1 VKYLSFFSLL
11 SYALLLAACGT
22 IKPDAPEIILTD
34 IKIPDQPN
42 SIINIP
48 IKINLAP
55 YFKATNESVPTTFT
69 GKEKK
74 CQGVSYSYKF
84 YRQPISF
91 TGKGSKL
98 HFDVDGTYSL
108 RLNYCPQCTGL
119 FSDEGLCLIPRIYAS
134 CGVNEPKRK
143 INVAYSLKL
152 EVSNKYKLVSKTKLT
167 RVKALSP
174 CEITVFNYNA
184 TKTLEEEIEIA
195 LKDLEKD
202 IDDEIGAADI
212 KPEMITTWKLLSEPI
227 DLEGYGFLDI
237 QPSAIS
243 LSSIKFEGDS
253 TYFNAILEAKP
264 IIRTEIVSKIPKK
277 LPDLSKYKR
286 SEGFDITMDVV
297 ASYDS
302 LSSLLT
308 KKIMGTKIVVK
319 GNEIIFGAI
328 SIHGAHNKSIHLK
341 VDFEGKKKGTLYL
354 TGTPYFNEIK
364 QHISFPDLAFD
375 LKTKNALLKSA
386 KWLLNKKITEYIR
399 ASASIDLNPYLDTLK
414 KSLNNSMNMEIDEGV
429 FLNGKISKALIN
441 FIHPAQNQLHLRIHS
456 TGRLELRL

>member
-1 VKYLSFFSLL
+1 M
-11 SYALLLAACGT
+11 LLAACGT
-22 IKPDAPEIILTD
+22 IKPGAPEIAITD
-34 IKIPDQPN
+34 IRMPEQPN
-42 SIINIP
+42 SIIKIP

-55 YFKATNESVPTTFT
+55 YFKATNESVPTKFT
-69 GKEKK
+69 GSEKT
-74 CQGVSYSYKF
+74 CEGVSYSYKF

-91 TGKGSKL
+91 AGKGSKL
-98 HFDVDGTYSL
+98 HFAVDGTYSL

-119 FSDEGLCLIPRIYAS
+119 FSDEGHCLIPRIYAS
-134 CGVNEPKRK
+134 CGVNEPLRK
-143 INVAYSLKL
+143 IHVAYSLKL
-152 EVSNKYKLVSKTKLT
+152 DVSEDYKLVPKTKLT
-167 RVKALSP
+167 KVKALSP

-212 KPEMITTWKLLSEPI
+212 KTEMITTWKLLSEPI
-227 DLEGYGFLDI
+227 YLEGYGFLDI
-237 QPSAIS
+237 QPSSIS
-243 LSSIKFEGDS
+243 LSAIKFKGDS

-264 IIRTEIVSKIPKK
+264 IIRTEIVTKPFKK
-277 LPDLSKYKR
+277 LPNLSKYKNR
-286 SEGFDITMDVV
+286 EGFDITMDVV

-354 TGTPYFNEIK
+354 TGTPQFDETN

-386 KWLLNKKITEYIR
+386 KWLFNKKITETIR

-414 KSLNNSMNMEIDEGV
+414 KSLNNSMNIELDEGV
-429 FLNGKISKALIN
+429 FLKGKINKALIN